1 MADADK
7 LTKEQVKQI
16 FDYGATF
23 NFARS
28 NPDKFH
34 GTFPTDSYEKALD
47 FVYRLVIENERDEE
61 CLQCKR
67 YHSGSCI
74 GTINREREEI
84 TDRNRCSGFSKY
96 EDGENKDGIN

>member
-1 MADADK
+1 MGESNK

-16 FDYGATF
+16 FDFGATF
-23 NFARS
+23 IFARS

-47 FVYRLVIENERDEE
+47 FAYRLVIKNERDEE

-74 GTINREREEI
+74 GTIDRGREEI
-84 TDRNRCSGFSKY
+84 TDRNRCAAFSKY
-96 EDGENKDGIN
+96 TGE